1 MAPRP
6 PTLQDIANAAG
17 VGKTTVSLALRN
29 DPRLRLETRERIQAV
44 AAEMGYRANATVAAL
59 MAQLRAS
66 RTSTYQATL
75 GLINASSERDWL
87 KAYSTFRAW
96 VTGALRRATQLGYG
110 LDDFWLCEPGISPS
124 RLGSILA
131 SRNIRGLVI
140 TGVVN
145 HRSLPVGLDELCTR
159 LPSVVV
165 GLRTTRP
172 QLHCA
177 TNDQFAT
184 ALDAMEEVLKLG
196 YRRPGLVIEA
206 QVDANVDYRFS
217 AGFGVGQNKLPRA
230 QRLPLCD
237 FDRSNPAAFEGWFT
251 KHRPDVIV
259 GLHEEVMA
267 WLAGMKIR
275 VPRDVGLVHLDRTA
289 DMEGWAG
296 MDQGNDQVG
305 VAAIDIIV
313 GQIHRNESGIPA
325 SARSLMVES
334 TWVAGG
340 TVRGQ
345 R

>member
-1 MAPRP
+1 MLPHS
-6 PTLQDIANAAG
+6 PTLQDIADAAG
-17 VGKTTVSLALRN
+17 AGKATVSLALRN
-29 DPRLRLETRERIQAV
+29 DPRLRPETRERIQAI
-44 AAEMGYRANATVAAL
+44 AATMGYRANATVAAL

-66 RTSTYQATL
+66 RTSSYQATL
-75 GLINASSERDWL
+75 GLVNASSERDWL
-87 KAYSTFRAW
+87 NTYSTFRAW

-110 LDDFWLCEPGISPS
+110 LDNFWLCEPSISPD
-124 RLGSILA
+124 RLASILA

-140 TGVVN
+140 AGVVD
-145 HRSLPVGLDELCTR
+145 HRTLPAGLDELCTR
-159 LPSVVV
+159 LPNVVV

-177 TNDQFAT
+177 TNDQYAT

-196 YRRPGLVIEA
+196 YQRPGLVIEA
-206 QVDANVDYRFS
+206 QVDANVDHRFS

-230 QRLPLCD
+230 QRLPVCA
-237 FDRSNPAAFEGWFT
+237 FDRSNPAAFAAWFK

-259 GLHEEVMA
+259 CLHEEVKA
-267 WLAGMKIR
+267 WLASLKVR

-296 MDQGNDQVG
+296 MDQGNELVG
-305 VAAIDIIV
+305 VAAIDILV

-325 SARSLMVES
+325 SARAVMVES

-340 TVRGQ
+340 TVR
-345 R
+345 RRR

>member
-6 PTLQDIANAAG
+6 PTLQDIANAAS

-29 DPRLRLETRERIQAV
+29 DPRLRIETRERIQAI
-44 AAEMGYRANATVAAL
+44 AREMGYSANATVAAL

-75 GLINASSERDWL
+75 ALINASSERDWL
-87 KAYSTFRAW
+87 KTFSTFRAW

-110 LDDFWLCEPGISPS
+110 LDDFWLCEPGISPG
-124 RLGSILA
+124 RLASILA
-131 SRNIRGLVI
+131 SRNIRGLII
-140 TGVVN
+140 TGVVD
-145 HRSLPVGLDELCTR
+145 HSSLPSGLEEIWTR

-172 QLHCA
+172 PLHCA

-184 ALDAMEEVLKLG
+184 ALDAIRKVLKLG
-196 YRRPGLVIEA
+196 YQRPGLVIEA
-206 QVDANVDYRFS
+206 QVDANVDHRFS
-217 AGFGVGQNKLPRA
+217 AGFGVGQNQLPSA
-230 QRLPLCD
+230 QRLPVCG
-237 FDRSNPAAFEGWFT
+237 FDRSNPAAFAAWFK

-259 GLHEEVMA
+259 GLHEEVKA
-267 WLAGMKIR
+267 WLAGLKIR
-275 VPRDVGLVHLDRTA
+275 VPRDVSLVHLDRTA

-296 MDQGNDQVG
+296 MDQSNDLVG

-313 GQIHRNESGIPA
+313 GQIHRNEFGIPA
-325 SARSLMVES
+325 SARSVLVGS
-334 TWVAGG
+334 TWVAGA
-340 TVRGQ
+340 TVRPQ